1 MNTKPLSFF
10 LCAVALASPLALGCS
25 SSGEETIPG
34 DTPDT
39 GAPVADTGAPV
50 DTGAADTGSAPADA
64 GVQDATIADA
74 ATDAATDAGL
84 ADATIPDATVADAA
98 LDAALDAGAVDA
110 GRTCATA
117 NDFEE
122 RSCGVCGTQSR
133 LCRRQSDGG
142 LDWATWSF
150 CNGQLDGG
158 CAPGTEPDGGIACGN
173 RCGRQRAV
181 CQTDCTYAFGSCVPA
196 PNAVCDKGGSV
207 WEQADAGCTDPT
219 EGRRRSCL
227 DDCTWGTWSGC
238 EPYYV
243 LRDGGLTASAD
254 LVITNDTRL
263 SVVRTFAASATLPRL
278 PAPFS
283 GYTACPMGDTFS
295 STSTPWV
302 SVTVGNATATPRT
315 VSLWAS
321 SVTTDGGTSA
331 SVDTVSA
338 VYPTATFPTT
348 EADRRACVG
357 GTNDG
362 CPSGNTEGCAS
373 PWSGHV
379 GTNAVVI
386 PSGAV
391 YTFVVQAYSSTS
403 TGTVQLNAKALN

>member
-1 MNTKPLSFF
+1 MTTKPLSFI
-10 LCAVALASPLALGCS
+10 LCAAALAAPLALGCS
-25 SSGEETIPG
+25 SSGEDAIPG
-34 DTPDT
+34 ETPDT
-39 GAPVADTGAPV
+39 GAPDTSVPAADTGAP
-50 DTGAADTGSAPADA
+50 DTGAADAGLQDA
-64 GVQDATIADA
+64 TVQDAG
-74 ATDAATDAGL
+74 TDAGS
-84 ADATIPDATVADAA
+84 DAALDDATVRDGGI
-98 LDAALDAGAVDA
+98 DAALDAGAVDA

-133 LCRRQSDGG
+133 ICRRQSDGG

-158 CAPGTEPDGGIACGN
+158 CVPGTEPDGGVACGN

-181 CQTDCTYAFGSCVPA
+181 CQNDCTLAFGSCVPA
-196 PNAVCDKGGSV
+196 PNAVCDKGLSV
-207 WEQADAGCTDPT
+207 WEQADAGCTDPL

-243 LRDGGLTASAD
+243 LRDGGLSAAAE

-283 GYTACPMGDTFS
+283 GYGPCPMADSFS
-295 STSTPWV
+295 TTATPYV
-302 SVTVGNATATPRT
+302 SVTVGNATASPRT

-321 SVTTDGGTSA
+321 APTADGGSTV

-338 VYPTATFPTT
+338 VYPTATMPTA
-348 EADRRACVG
+348 EADRRVCVG
-357 GTNDG
+357 GTNDA
-362 CPSGNTEGCAS
+362 CPTGNTEGCTGS
-373 PWSGHV
+373 WSGHV
-379 GTNAVVI
+379 GTSAVVI
-386 PSGAV
+386 PPGAV
-391 YTFVVQAYSSTS
+391 FTFVVQAYSSTS
-403 TGTVQLNAKALN
+403 TATLQLNAKALN